1 MPAFTLAW
9 GGHRLVLGER
19 TRIMGIVNVTPD
31 SFSDGGRFFDPGAA
45 AAQGLRLAAE
55 GADILDVGGE
65 STRPFSDPVSAEE
78 EIRRVVPVIRALT
91 AKVRAPI
98 SVDTTKAAVAE
109 AALDAGAAMIND
121 VSAGRTDPD
130 LLPLAGR
137 RGVPVILMHMKGTPK
152 TMQKNPEY
160 ADLIGEI
167 RDFLADARER
177 AAAAGVDPGLVIL
190 DPGIGFGKTFAH
202 NLSLLNRLDAFAALN
217 APLLVGASRKAF
229 IRHLLREA
237 DGPEPAPDGPPV
249 ETGSQAAVS
258 AAVLGGAHIVRVH
271 DVARTRDTLRV
282 LDAVR
287 AA

>member
-1 MPAFTLAW
+1 MGAFTLVW
-9 GGHRLVLGER
+9 DDHRLILGER

-31 SFSDGGRFFDPGAA
+31 SFSDGGRYLDAEAA
-45 AAQGLRLAAE
+45 VAQGLRLAEE

-78 EIRRVVPVIRALT
+78 EIRRVVPVIRSLAGQ
-91 AKVRAPI
+91 VRTPI
-98 SVDTTKAAVAE
+98 SVDTNKAAVAE
-109 AALDAGAAMIND
+109 AALDAGAAIVND
-121 VSAGRTDPD
+121 VSAGRVDPD

-167 RDFLADARER
+167 RAFLANARDR
-177 AAAAGVDPGLVIL
+177 ADAAGVDPDRVIL

-202 NLSLLNRLDAFAALN
+202 NLSILRRLDAFSDLN
-217 APLLVGASRKAF
+217 APLLVGVSRKAF
-229 IRHLLREA
+229 IRRLVREA
-237 DGPEPAPDGPPV
+237 DGPEPLPDGPSV

-258 AAVLGGAHIVRVH
+258 TAVLGGAHIVRVH

-282 LDAVR
+282 IDAIR
-287 AA
+287 DA

>member
-1 MPAFTLAW
+1 MPAFTLTW
-9 GGHRLVLGER
+9 GDHRLELGGR

-31 SFSDGGRFFDPGAA
+31 SFSDGGKFFDPEVAA
-45 AAQGLRLAAE
+45 AHGARLAEE

-65 STRPFSDPVSAEE
+65 STRPFSDPVSVEE
-78 EIRRVVPVIRALT
+78 EIRRVVPVIRAL
-91 AKVRAPI
+91 AARVRTPI
-98 SVDTTKAAVAE
+98 SVDTVKAAVAE
-109 AALDAGAAMIND
+109 AALDAGAAIVND
-121 VSAGRTDPD
+121 VSAGRMDPE
-130 LLPLAGR
+130 LLSLVGR

-167 RDFLADARER
+167 RTFLAGARSR
-177 AAAAGVDPGLVIL
+177 AEAAGVDSGRVIL

-202 NLSLLNRLDAFAALN
+202 NLSILRRLDAFDELK
-217 APLLVGASRKAF
+217 APLLIGASRKAF

-258 AAVLGGAHIVRVH
+258 AAALAGVEIVRVH

-282 LDAVR
+282 VDAIR